1 MKRIHKILFKTFLT
15 IICLLVIWI
24 IGLFAQLPLIPWI
37 ETDYYVAGTNQTLAN
52 GYVLMQTDKALVKI
66 EVPTEFPENDQ
77 CFDFWFSSANGTYIL
92 TVKDFSQTLFDKSN
106 SKIKIKNSYLFSD
119 NGSKEEAFNIDH
131 YEITHSDNYDQ
142 KKYVFFRNV
151 IDLESISDFSIKI
164 KTNFYI
170 DSKPN
175 LIDTTLTI
183 EKKHRLTWNKFRM
196 H

>member
-1 MKRIHKILFKTFLT
+1 
-15 IICLLVIWI
+15 
-24 IGLFAQLPLIPWI
+24 
-37 ETDYYVAGTNQTLAN
+37 
-52 GYVLMQTDKALVKI
+52 MQTDKALVKI
-66 EVPTEFPENDQ
+66 EVPTEFSENDQ

-106 SKIKIKNSYLFSD
+106 SKIKIKNSYLFWD
-119 NGSKEEAFNIDH
+119 NGSKEETFNIDH

-142 KKYVFFRNV
+142 KKHVFFRNI